1 MTEVIK
7 CLHGEVHTYGLK
19 KHYQIFLTYLRVNN
33 SIEYFPRYD
42 VSQVLRFLSL
52 GVWYLVIYFPHMQ
65 RRKA

>member
-7 CLHGEVHTYGLK
+7 YLHGKVHTYGLK
-19 KHYQIFLTYLRVNN
+19 KHQIFLMYLRVNN

>member
-7 CLHGEVHTYGLK
+7 YLHGEVHTYGLK
-19 KHYQIFLTYLRVNN
+19 KHQIFLTYLRVNN
-33 SIEYFPRYD
+33 SIECFPRYD
-42 VSQVLRFLSL
+42 VSQVLRFFSL

>member
-7 CLHGEVHTYGLK
+7 CLHGEVHMYGLK
-19 KHYQIFLTYLRVNN
+19 KHQIFLTYLRVNN

-42 VSQVLRFLSL
+42 VLQVLRFLSL